1 MLKIHFSPDDL
12 TRVKLLDSP
21 DPLWETV
28 LSLHQ
33 LQERNPDLLFTGWRR
48 RTRERIGRSHRYL
61 ATLAPPVGYTADFL
75 TPGAGFG
82 ELEAGIEELLHT
94 PVKLLAE
101 DTELLAASRPMPSWS
116 ADLAAGRPAAR
127 RQLGEA
133 VREYFAETLAPH
145 WSSIT
150 SSVRGDAAERG
161 RTLLRGGVE
170 RLLST
175 LHPAARWRA
184 PVLEV
189 DYPVDQELHL
199 GGRGLVLA
207 PSFFCWRAPVT
218 LRNPDLPPTLVYPV
232 ARQLGWDS
240 PPSSRSLDNLLGR
253 TRASVLAAIRTA
265 PGVSTTELA
274 KKLAISAAGASQH
287 ATVLRQAAL
296 VETRREG
303 GTARHSVTT
312 LGSALLESSLSVSD
326 LTPCRV

>member
-12 TRVKLLDSP
+12 TRVQLLDSP

-33 LQERNPDLLFTGWRR
+33 LQDRNPDLLFTGWRR
-48 RTRERIGRSHRYL
+48 RARERIGRSHRYL

-82 ELEAGIEELLHT
+82 DVEASIDVLMRT
-94 PVKLLAE
+94 PKKTLAE
-101 DTELLAASRPMPSWS
+101 DTTLLAESRPLPSWNV
-116 ADLAAGRPAAR
+116 DLAEGRPAAL
-127 RQLGEA
+127 RQLGDA
-133 VREYFAETLAPH
+133 VREYFAETLEPH
-145 WSSIT
+145 WSSIR
-150 SSVRGDAAERG
+150 SSVRSDTAERS

-175 LHPAARWRA
+175 LHPATRWRA

-199 GGRGLVLA
+199 HGRGLVLA
-207 PSFFCWRAPVT
+207 PSFFCWRLPVT
-218 LRNPDLPPTLVYPV
+218 LKNPDLPPTLVYPV

-240 PPSSRSLDNLLGR
+240 PPSTRSLDNLLGR
-253 TRASVLAAIRTA
+253 TRATVLAAICTA

-274 KKLAISAAGASQH
+274 KKLTISAAGASQH

-312 LGSALLESSLSVSD
+312 LGSALLESSLAVSD
-326 LTPCRV
+326 LAACR